1 MWIGAARG
9 TLRASPHGKTSPAR
23 LHQSFASSRCFI
35 TMALGPPLAIQLPLS
50 LLNWN
55 GWRRCPIE
63 SWMKLY
69 ERRDGAPVN
78 LASRSEN
85 PLNRNPSQ
93 KFAAEIDIETFLF
106 PFFIMRIFHPG
117 EYIADWLLGSFPCTL
132 RYLRKGMINN
142 RDYILQQY
150 LGKKKIVCCNLFKNN
165 FLLVTYNYSL
175 H

>member
-1 MWIGAARG
+1 MPRGLTHTLTFLCTCAYMCYMCANVCMWIGAARG

-50 LLNWN
+50 LLNWH

-85 PLNRNPSQ
+85 PPNRNPSQ
-93 KFAAEIDIETFLF
+93 KFAEIGIETFLF
-106 PFFIMRIFHPG
+106 PFFIMRIFH
-117 EYIADWLLGSFPCTL
+117 LGSTS
-132 RYLRKGMINN
+132 RIS
-142 RDYILQQY
+142 
-150 LGKKKIVCCNLFKNN
+150 
-165 FLLVTYNYSL
+165 FLTHFHAHCGICVKE
-175 H
+175 